1 MSEMYLRQSGF
12 TYSACG
18 SCTKNKERIQKF
30 KETWDTQRI
39 YHKKLEKACFQHG
52 MINGDF
58 KGLPRRTTSDKI
70 LRDKAFNIA
79 KNPKYDGYQCGLTSM
94 GYKFFD
100 KKISGGIVENEIMSN
115 KYLAEELHKSI
126 IKKCNGTKVHSPFI
140 DNIWGADQLICN

>member
-18 SCTKNKERIQKF
+18 SCTKNKERIRKF

-39 YHKKLEKACFQHG
+39 CHNKLEKACFQHG

-79 KNPKYDGYQCGLTSM
+79 KNPKYDGYQCGLASM
-94 GYKFFD
+94 VYKFFD
-100 KKISGGIVENEIMSN
+100 KKSALLTNKSASGGSVKI
-115 KYLAEELHKSI
+115 KSI
-126 IKKCNGTKVHSPFI
+126 S
-140 DNIWGADQLICN
+140 

>member
-1 MSEMYLRQSGF
+1 MSEMYIRQSGF

-39 YHKKLEKACFQHG
+39 YHNKLEKACFQHG

-70 LRDKAFNIA
+70 LRDKAFNLA
-79 KNPKYDGYQCGLTSM
+79 QNPKYDGYQCGLASM
-94 GYKFFD
+94 VYKFFD
-100 KKISGGIVENEIMSN
+100 KKSALLTKNLLLVVLL
-115 KYLAEELHKSI
+115 KLKALAEEFPKPIIRKCEKQELHS
-126 IKKCNGTKVHSPFI
+126 SFI
-140 DNIWGADQLICN
+140 ANI

>member
-79 KNPKYDGYQCGLTSM
+79 KNPKYNRYQRGLVSM
-94 GYKFFD
+94 VYKVFD
-100 KKISGGIVENEIMSN
+100 KKMFGSSIKNGDMSDQR
-115 KYLAEELHKSI
+115 LAEELHKPI
-126 IKKCNGTKVHSPFI
+126 NKKVKKRKVQTPFI
-140 DNIWGADQLICN
+140 DNI

>member
-79 KNPKYDGYQCGLTSM
+79 KNPKYDGYQCGLASM
-94 GYKFFD
+94 VYKFFD
-100 KKISGGIVENEIMSN
+100 KKSALLTNKSASGGSV
-115 KYLAEELHKSI
+115 K
-126 IKKCNGTKVHSPFI
+126 IK
-140 DNIWGADQLICN
+140 NIS